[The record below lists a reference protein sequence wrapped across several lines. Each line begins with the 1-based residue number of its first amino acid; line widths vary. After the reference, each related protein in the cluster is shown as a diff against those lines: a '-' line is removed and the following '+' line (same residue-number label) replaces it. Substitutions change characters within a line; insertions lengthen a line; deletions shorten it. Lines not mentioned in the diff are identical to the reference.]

1 MKSKQMLRAF
11 GLIDEKYIEEYMEDS
26 MVLRVPPS
34 KKEKSMGQ
42 YERTRKHSMRR
53 VVALILAAC
62 LVMGLCITAYA
73 SGGFNSLIAKWAS
86 RFVYE
91 TPTDELREER
101 PDYAEWLDEQL
112 EIQGVLQEMGE
123 QAQQV
128 NEEKSPEELAQAS
141 ITLLESYYD
150 GEKIAMTCRLS
161 KAEMHVTFDFDDTHP
176 KFNELAPNG
185 TDIHGDVYSEVKSW
199 ESYVPIEEDRQLIK
213 QKLESKGCVG
223 FTTGNFGLSDHVYVN
238 NEDFGYGHSEVE
250 SDGLFYIDPFYSGLG
265 NVELPESCR
274 DQSEVDVTVRLGYS
288 QIHWW
293 LEGDKVLWAFE
304 SNGEVYPVTFTIKN
318 INQ

>member
-11 GLIDEKYIEEYMEDS
+11 GQIDEKYIEEYMEDS

-34 KKEKSMGQ
+34 QKEKCMGQ
-42 YERTRKHSMRR
+42 YERTRKHSTRR

-62 LVMGLCITAYA
+62 LVMGLCVTAYA
-73 SGGFNSLIAKWAS
+73 TGGFQSLIAKWAS

-128 NEEKSPEELAQAS
+128 NEEKSPEELVQACV
-141 ITLLESYYD
+141 TLLESYYD
-150 GEKIAMTCRLS
+150 GEKIAMTCRLTTP
-161 KAEMHVTFDFDDTHP
+161 EMHVTFDFDKTHP
-176 KFNELAPNG
+176 KFGQASIP
-185 TDIHGDVYSEVKSW
+185 GDGNW
-199 ESYVPIEEDRQLIK
+199 ENYVPFEEDRQLIK

-223 FTTGNFGLSDHVYVN
+223 FTTGSCYLKDHLYVN
-238 NEDFGYGHSEVE
+238 HEDFGYGHSEVE

>member
-11 GLIDEKYIEEYMEDS
+11 GQIDEKYIEEYMEDS

-42 YERTRKHSMRR
+42 FERTRKHSTRR

-86 RFVYE
+86 RFAYE
-91 TPTDELREER
+91 TPTDELREKR

-161 KAEMHVTFDFDDTHP
+161 KPEMHVTFDFDKTHP
-176 KFNELAPNG
+176 RFNQLSTPG
-185 TDIHGDVYSEVKSW
+185 SDYSGKEISW
-199 ESYVPIEEDRQLIK
+199 ESYVPIEADRQLIK
-213 QKLESKGCVG
+213 QELESKGCIG
-223 FTTGNFGLSDHVYVN
+223 FTTDGNYYLKDHVYVN

>member
-11 GLIDEKYIEEYMEDS
+11 GQIDEKYIEEYMEDS

-34 KKEKSMGQ
+34 KKETCMGQ
-42 YERTRKHSMRR
+42 FERTRKHSTRR

-62 LVMGLCITAYA
+62 LVMGLCVTAYA

-86 RFVYE
+86 SHVYQP
-91 TPTDELREER
+91 PTDKLREER
-101 PDYAEWLDEQL
+101 PDHAEWLDEQL
-112 EIQGVLQEMGE
+112 AIQGVLEEMGE
-123 QAQQV
+123 KAQQV
-128 NEEKSPEELAQAS
+128 NAEKSPEELAQAS
-141 ITLLESYYD
+141 VTLLESYYD

-161 KAEMHVTFDFDDTHP
+161 TAEMHVALDFDKTHP
-176 KFNELAPNG
+176 LFNQLSTPG
-185 TDIHGDVYSEVKSW
+185 SDYSGKEISW
-199 ESYVPIEEDRQLIK
+199 ESYVPFEEDQQLIK
-213 QKLESKGCVG
+213 QELESKGSVG
-223 FTTGNFGLSDHVYVN
+223 FTAGYYYLKGHVYVN

-274 DQSEVDVTVRLGYS
+274 DQSDVDVTVRLGYN

-293 LEGDKVLWAFE
+293 LEGDKVLCAYE
-304 SNGEVYPVTFTIKN
+304 SNGEVYPVTFTIKK